1 MKPQL
6 TRQQLVEKIEKFID
20 DNALSVLVA
29 TNHYKGGDKVIN
41 LGVIVMNEIAL
52 DVAEAGLVLNESLN
66 VKQLTP
72 FNDKALENSST
83 LQEADKSYIR
93 REVEQINE
101 YLKTLL
107 G

>member
-6 TRQQLVEKIEKFID
+6 TRQQLIEKIEKFID

-29 TNHYKGGDKVIN
+29 TNHYKGGEKTIN
-41 LGVIVMNEIAL
+41 LGVIVMNEMAL
-52 DVAEAGLVLNESLN
+52 DVAEAQLVLNESLN
-66 VKQLTP
+66 IKQLTP
-72 FNDKALENSST
+72 FNDKALESNSI
-83 LQEADKSYIR
+83 LQDADKSYIR
-93 REVEQINE
+93 REVEQINN